1 MHIEKTFMK
10 RTSVFSS
17 NRFPAPPYRRRLP
30 RGWWVGYLFV
40 APAVALFMLVGAYTV
55 LQSLRLCFS
64 SWDGYSPTMSWVG
77 LDNFKQ
83 FLGANPVATD
93 EFTQALKHNIALCL
107 AVPACSC
114 LLGLGLAL
122 LLNRTGALTYL
133 LRTAFFLPVVCG
145 GVATLYTWQLLYQP
159 GGVISSLLNTLHLGG
174 LVPYNGFLGDT
185 STALPA
191 VTVVYI
197 WGAAPIAM
205 LLYLAGLQAISPEI
219 LESAEIDGA
228 NAWQRLWFITWPL
241 LFPITALLVI
251 MFLNSVIQ
259 DYQTVFLMTNG
270 NPANATNVV
279 GLMVYNYAQSLS
291 NSTAATTAVGGMG
304 TGAAMGWLLALATL
318 VVALINL
325 RVFRA
330 RD

>member
-1 MHIEKTFMK
+1 
-10 RTSVFSS
+10 
-17 NRFPAPPYRRRLP
+17 
-30 RGWWVGYLFV
+30 VGYLFV

-55 LQSLRLCFS
+55 VQSLRLCFS
-64 SWDGYSPTMSWVG
+64 SWDGFSPTMTWVG

-83 FLGANPVATD
+83 FLGVNSVATD
-93 EFTQALKHNIALCL
+93 EFVQALEHNLLLCL
-107 AVPACSC
+107 VVPASSC

-122 LLNRTGALTYL
+122 LLNRAGVLNYL

-159 GGVISSLLNTLHLGG
+159 GGVIGSLLNTVHMGG
-174 LVPYNGFLGDT
+174 LAPYNGFLGDT

-205 LLYLAGLQAISPEI
+205 LLYLAGLQTISPEI
-219 LESAEIDGA
+219 LEAAEIDGA
-228 NAWQRLWFITWPL
+228 SGWQRLWFITWPL
-241 LFPITALLVI
+241 LLPITALLVI
-251 MFLNSVIQ
+251 MFLNVVIQ

-279 GLMVYNYAQSLS
+279 GLMVYQYAQALG
-291 NSTAATTAVGGMG
+291 NGTASSTAVGGMG
-304 TGAAMGWLLALATL
+304 TGAAMGWMLALGTL
-318 VVALINL
+318 VVALVNL